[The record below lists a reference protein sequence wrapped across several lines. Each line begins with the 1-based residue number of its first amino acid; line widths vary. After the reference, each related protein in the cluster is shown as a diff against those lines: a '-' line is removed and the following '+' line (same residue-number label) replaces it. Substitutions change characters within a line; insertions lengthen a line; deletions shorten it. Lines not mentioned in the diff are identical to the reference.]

1 METKCA
7 ILKETFCFQ
16 MQKEIWT
23 ILFLAAALDIHIV
36 TSVFVSPYDLM
47 RCSYGERGSLTATC
61 VNATAGYF
69 KNTPYRFDQL
79 DETLRCVNCSLKMID
94 TGTFDIS
101 GNQIKN
107 LDLRKSQIELIKQKA
122 FVGLI
127 FVENLDL
134 SHNTIGS
141 IYPGTFTGVKKI
153 KYIDLSYNQINILSD
168 DGFSELLN
176 LEKLNLEHN
185 NIQTIAPRAFNG
197 LVHLR
202 ELYLKN
208 NLISE
213 MKDVFSNLTTIE
225 VLNLEENRIFSLK
238 GTEFYNLTTLL
249 ELNIANNKL
258 TNPLIEFL
266 PNSALRNLFLQNNVI
281 DKLAPNFLKG
291 LHTLENLDLSNN
303 QISEVNQKT
312 LQSLYN
318 LHNLN
323 ISYNKLTKFQT
334 GTFSGLPQLELLNC
348 SHNSI
353 EGVEITG
360 VFSLHSLHALDI
372 SYNQLHDLDYV
383 GLISRLPRLSY
394 LKLENNVLPCDLE
407 KDMAEYFAD
416 DNFKYVLYENKVGS
430 IKCVNTSTKF
440 GRLSVA
446 DRVYEEE
453 IHTKKGASGAE
464 ITIFVLISIVAVC
477 IGFLFYLQY
486 RTYQQLKYSL
496 PQRTT
501 SSVHLITDPEPRE
514 TDDYLKE

>member
-1 METKCA
+1 
-7 ILKETFCFQ
+7 
-16 MQKEIWT
+16 MQKEIWA
-23 ILFLAAALDIHIV
+23 ILFLAAAVNIHIA
-36 TSVFVSPYDLM
+36 TSVYVSPYDLM

-61 VNATAGYF
+61 INATAGYF

-79 DETLRCVNCSLKMID
+79 DETLRCLNCSLKTID

-107 LDLRKSQIELIKQKA
+107 LDLRRSQIEMIKQKA

-127 FVENLDL
+127 FLENLDL
-134 SHNTIGS
+134 SHNNIGS

-153 KYIDLSYNQINILSD
+153 KYIDLSYNRVNILSD

-176 LEKLNLEHN
+176 LEKLNLENN

-208 NLISE
+208 NQLSE
-213 MKDVFSNLTTIE
+213 IKEVFNNLSRIE
-225 VLNLEENRIFSLK
+225 VLNLEENKIYSLK

-258 TNPLIEFL
+258 TNPVIEFQ
-266 PNSALRNLFLQNNVI
+266 PHSALRNLFLQNNVI
-281 DKLAPNFLKG
+281 DRIAPNFLKG
-291 LHTLENLDLSNN
+291 LHTLESLDLSNN
-303 QISEVNQKT
+303 QINEINQKT

-318 LHNLN
+318 LHKLN

-353 EGVEITG
+353 QEVEITG
-360 VFSLHSLHALDI
+360 VFSLHSLHSLDL
-372 SYNQLHDLDYV
+372 SYNQLSDLDYV

-394 LKLENNVLPCDLE
+394 LKLENNALPCDLE
-407 KDMAEYFAD
+407 GEMAEYFAE

-430 IKCVNTSTKF
+430 IKCVNSSAKF
-440 GRLSVA
+440 SRLSIP
-446 DRVYEEE
+446 DRLYEEE
-453 IHTKKGASGAE
+453 TPTKKGASGTE
-464 ITIFVLISIVAVC
+464 VTIFVLISIIAVC

-486 RTYQQLKYSL
+486 RTYQQLKYSS

-501 SSVHLITDPEPRE
+501 SSLHLISTDMEPRE
-514 TDDYLKE
+514 ADTYLKE